1 MNFIKYI
8 IFFIFIVF
16 ISINGFAQNSSKRL
30 IKKADAL
37 YFEKAYIEAIPLYEK
52 ALKLGLSNKSILS
65 NLANSCRL
73 TNNLSCQIRY
83 YAELINL
90 GEAEPLEELY
100 YGEALVENGE
110 ADKAKPY
117 FEKFSADGRGASFV
131 SSYNKEKEYQKYADA
146 YELKLAPFN
155 STQNDMCAVT
165 YKNEIVFASTRI
177 KTQWINKQ
185 HAWTDGTYLTLYKV
199 AKGSSPKDFIK
210 ELDSKYNDGPVCFSN
225 NYKTIF
231 VTRNNLDK
239 LEKSSE
245 GSFKLSIFEAQLNQ
259 DGFTSV
265 KSLPFCKKDHNYA
278 HPSVSQNGRNIYF
291 VSDMPGGFGGLD
303 LYTSIK
309 DSVTGVWGEPINL
322 GDKINTAGNEMFP
335 FISFKGDL
343 YFSSNG
349 RDGLGGLDIYEAR
362 IKGEKILKVFDMG
375 LPINSKD
382 DDFGIYLNEDDKSGF
397 ITSNR
402 GAGGLNDDIY
412 ELSILR
418 EVNRGSP
425 IKFITKDKATG
436 EVVPNTKLVFEGDS
450 AVSDDKGEVSLMFD
464 LNKEYN
470 IEALKTDYYNTFN
483 SVTVISEADSS
494 IRKDLYIDKDPKSF
508 LKGLI
513 TDAKSNNLLDS
524 VTIKVTDLLSGEE
537 FESNSTTNTGD
548 YSKALSRKRI
558 GEKIILLIR
567 LEKRG
572 YIQRTIVFTHEINQS
587 GEINLN
593 QFIKLSLGK
602 VEVGMDV
609 AKMIDMKPIYFDMG
623 KAKIR
628 PDAAVELDK
637 IVTVLKEYSNIYIE
651 LGSHTDCRSAAAF
664 NLQLSAARSRASAE
678 YIIKKGINRSRITTK
693 GYGESKL
700 LINCGCE
707 GKVKSNCSEEDHAKN
722 RRTEFLITKLK

>member
-1 MNFIKYI
+1 
-8 IFFIFIVF
+8 
-16 ISINGFAQNSSKRL
+16 
-30 IKKADAL
+30 
-37 YFEKAYIEAIPLYEK
+37 
-52 ALKLGLSNKSILS
+52 
-65 NLANSCRL
+65 
-73 TNNLSCQIRY
+73 
-83 YAELINL
+83 
-90 GEAEPLEELY
+90 
-100 YGEALVENGE
+100 
-110 ADKAKPY
+110 
-117 FEKFSADGRGASFV
+117 
-131 SSYNKEKEYQKYADA
+131 
-146 YELKLAPFN
+146 
-155 STQNDMCAVT
+155 
-165 YKNEIVFASTRI
+165 
-177 KTQWINKQ
+177 
-185 HAWTDGTYLTLYKV
+185 
-199 AKGSSPKDFIK
+199 
-210 ELDSKYNDGPVCFSN
+210 
-225 NYKTIF
+225 
-231 VTRNNLDK
+231 
-239 LEKSSE
+239 
-245 GSFKLSIFEAQLNQ
+245 
-259 DGFTSV
+259 
-265 KSLPFCKKDHNYA
+265 
-278 HPSVSQNGRNIYF
+278 
-291 VSDMPGGFGGLD
+291 
-303 LYTSIK
+303 
-309 DSVTGVWGEPINL
+309 
-322 GDKINTAGNEMFP
+322 MFP

-623 KAKIR
+623 KSKIR

-664 NLQLSAARSRASAE
+664 NLQLSAARSKASAE

-707 GKVKSNCSEEDHAKN
+707 GKVKSNCSEDDHAKN